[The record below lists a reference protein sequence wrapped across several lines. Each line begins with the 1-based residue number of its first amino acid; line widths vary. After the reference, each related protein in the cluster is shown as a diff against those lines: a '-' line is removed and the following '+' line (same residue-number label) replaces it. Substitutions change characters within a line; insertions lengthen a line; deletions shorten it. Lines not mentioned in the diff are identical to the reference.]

1 MSTSAWALLMFPVL
15 IFCLLLGYPVA
26 FTLGAVAL
34 LFGWLFLGLDFFGL
48 LPLRIWGVMTGYT
61 LLAVPLFIFMG
72 MLLQR
77 SGLAAEMLET
87 MGRLCGRLN
96 GGLALAVVAAGALL
110 SATTGVVGATVV
122 TMGTIAIPTL
132 LRHGY
137 HVPLAAGTVA
147 AAGTLGQI
155 VPPSIVL
162 ILLGDVM
169 GVPAGRLFIAAMV
182 PGTLLVGLYALYVL
196 AVGRLRPGAAP
207 PVPPAPMTGLAR
219 QVWGCLLPVVALIG
233 LVLGSIFLGVA
244 SPTESAALG
253 ALGALALAVGR
264 RRLGLAD
271 LRLAMLQ
278 TLRLTSMVFM
288 ILVGATAFGL
298 VFRGM
303 GGEQAVV
310 GALGAVPGG
319 AVGFI
324 LLSMVLIFVLGMF
337 LDFLEICFIVI
348 PVLLPVVAYFGID
361 PMWFALLV
369 AVNLQTSF
377 ITPPFGFSLFY
388 LKAAAPPG
396 VHFSAIYRGVVPFI
410 VLQLLVLTLLALC
423 PACTLWLPDWLD
435 GLRGYRQ

>member
-1 MSTSAWALLMFPVL
+1 MSTSAWALLMFPAL

-310 GALGAVPGG
+310 EALGAVPGG
-319 AVGFI
+319 ALGFI

>member
-1 MSTSAWALLMFPVL
+1 MSTSAWALLMFPAL

-162 ILLGDVM
+162 ILLSDVM

-196 AVGRLRPGAAP
+196 TVGRLRPGAAP
-207 PVPPAPMTGLAR
+207 PVPPVPMTGLVR

-253 ALGALALAVGR
+253 ALGALALATGR
-264 RRLGLAD
+264 RRLSLAD

-278 TLRLTSMVFM
+278 TLRMTSMVFM

-310 GALGAVPGG
+310 GTLGAVPGG

-361 PMWFALLV
+361 PTWFALLV

-388 LKAAAPPG
+388 LKAAAPPE
-396 VHFSAIYRGVVPFI
+396 VHFSAIYRGVTPFI
-410 VLQLLVLTLLALC
+410 ALQLVVLALLALC

>member
-1 MSTSAWALLMFPVL
+1 MSTSAWALLMFPAL

-310 GALGAVPGG
+310 EALGAVPGG
-319 AVGFI
+319 AMGFI

-410 VLQLLVLTLLALC
+410 VLQLLVLTLLVLC